1 MRSSVQG
8 HRLRKL
14 EESFASLPARYVG
27 SETPLRATAEVELV
41 DLARSWRVDLR
52 QSECQVRELDTG
64 NRLRA
69 DVVISTDSGTWLALR
84 AGKLTGLEAFGERR
98 LRMRGNLSLATAF
111 ESMFSL
117 PDGGAAPQRVR
128 LVKAGSQR
136 ISTLTTGDGPEHVLL
151 LHGLGADKASFFT
164 TINALASSHT
174 VHAIDFP
181 GFGASSKPASAPYN
195 APWLANRVRDLLDEL
210 GIEKVHLVGNSM
222 GGRIAIELG
231 LRDPGRVASLSLLA
245 PAMAWRRRRAFLPI
259 VRLLRPELA
268 FMPHPILAP
277 LVREQV
283 KDLFADPQDIDPD
296 LIEITAQE
304 FCRQYRSR
312 NARIAFY
319 AAARNIYLDEPFGE
333 AGMWTRLCDLK
344 PPTLFVFGDR
354 DKLVPAGF
362 SPHCEQALPN
372 GRCVVLEDCGHVPQI
387 ERPERTNALIR
398 SHIASNLGSS
408 VRRWVTR
415 AAS

>member
-1 MRSSVQG
+1 MGSSVHG
-8 HRLRKL
+8 HRLRKV
-14 EESFASLPARYVG
+14 EESFASLPGRYIG
-27 SETPLRATAEVELV
+27 SEAPLHATAEVELS
-41 DLARSWRVDLR
+41 DIGRSWRVDLR
-52 QSECQVRELDTG
+52 QKDCEVGEVDSG
-64 NRLRA
+64 HRLRA
-69 DVVISTDSGTWLALR
+69 DVVISTDSATWMALR
-84 AGKLTGLEAFGERR
+84 TGKLAGLEAFGERR

-117 PDGGAAPQRVR
+117 PDGGAPRQRVR

-136 ISTLTTGDGPEHVLL
+136 ISTLTTGEGPEHVLL
-151 LHGLGADKASFFT
+151 LHGLGADKASFFP
-164 TINALASSHT
+164 TINALATSHT

-195 APWLANRVRDLLDEL
+195 APWFADRIRDLLDEL
-210 GIEKVHLVGNSM
+210 EIERAHLVGNSM
-222 GGRIAIELG
+222 GGRIAIEIG
-231 LRDPGRVASLSLLA
+231 LRDPQRVASLSLLA
-245 PAMAWRRRRAFLPI
+245 PAMAWRRRRALLPI
-259 VRLLRPELA
+259 VRVLRPELA
-268 FMPHPILAP
+268 FMPHPMLAL

-283 KDLFADPQDIDPD
+283 KDLFAHPESIDPD

-319 AAARNIYLDEPFGE
+319 AAARNIYLDQPFGE
-333 AGMWTRLCDLK
+333 DGMWTRLAELK
-344 PPTLFVFGDR
+344 PPTLFVFGQH

-372 GRCVVLEDCGHVPQI
+372 GSCVVLEDCGHVPQI
-387 ERPERTNALIR
+387 ERPERTHALIGA
-398 SHIASNLGSS
+398 HIAANLGSS
-408 VRRWVTR
+408 LRRWVMR